1 MALFRVQVFYERG
14 LTGKWTNVWH
24 TDAADII
31 AADNAFATVMEPL
44 LLAMLDSSC
53 NLVKYLVSDPATDA
67 FVIDPRNEAGTS
79 TGSGDLLPLFNSAK
93 VYFDPAGFG
102 RPDYKFFKGFVTESL
117 QTNGVLQSTAQTYI
131 DTQCSDMVT
140 DMAANSTPLVADDG
154 SQYSAVSV
162 QPNVQM
168 RQMHR
173 RRKKVTPTP

>member
-14 LTGKWTNVWH
+14 IGEKWTNVWH
-24 TDAADII
+24 CDAADII
-31 AADNAFATVMEPL
+31 AANNAFVTEMEPQ

-53 NLVKYLVSDPATDA
+53 NLVKYLVSDPASDA

-79 TGSGDLLPLFNSAK
+79 TGSGDLLPLYNTAK

-117 QTNGVLQSTAQTYI
+117 QTSGVLLSTAQTYI
-131 DTQCSDMVT
+131 DTACTAMIT
-140 DMAANSTPLVADDG
+140 DMAANSTPLVSDEGDE
-154 SQYSAVSV
+154 YSNASV
-162 QPNVQM
+162 QPAVQM

-173 RRKKVTPTP
+173 RRKKATPTP